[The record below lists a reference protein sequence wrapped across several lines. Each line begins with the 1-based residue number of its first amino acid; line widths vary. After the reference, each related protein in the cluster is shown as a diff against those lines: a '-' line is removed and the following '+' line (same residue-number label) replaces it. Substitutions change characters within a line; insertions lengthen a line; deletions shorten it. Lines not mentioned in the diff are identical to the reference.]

1 MNIFTFICI
10 WFVFALV
17 GGWRFYAW
25 KNESREGITLDEY
38 YAYYL
43 DRETK

>member
-25 KNESREGITLDEY
+25 KNESR
-38 YAYYL
+38 
-43 DRETK
+43 